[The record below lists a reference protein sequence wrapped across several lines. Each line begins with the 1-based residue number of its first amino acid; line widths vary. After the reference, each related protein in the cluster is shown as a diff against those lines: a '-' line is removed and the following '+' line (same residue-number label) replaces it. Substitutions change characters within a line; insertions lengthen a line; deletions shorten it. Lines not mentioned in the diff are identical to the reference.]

1 MLSKK
6 MTQFF
11 RILLIA
17 AFVVTCLSTAGFA
30 ATYYVDA
37 VKGNDSNSGNTTSSP
52 WKTISK
58 VNKSSFQP
66 GDSILFAAGSTWQEQ
81 LNPPSNGAVG
91 KPITFGAYGTGN
103 KPTIDGNNTI
113 EYNINLNKSYIT
125 VDGLHLTRAAN
136 CSIGQWSGE
145 ADYVIVQNCLLDYA
159 HGMGI
164 YVGQSASITAKNW
177 IVRNNVIDHSG
188 DDGSPPRHDIYIK
201 WASGWL
207 IEYNQFTNGQAS
219 AVNLNGSSNCI
230 VRYNYSSGHHA
241 QFVQFYQDTAGG
253 SKNNQ
258 IYYNVVNGD
267 NQLIYAGGG
276 KDHSGNVVYN
286 NTQYGGKLGIYIEGG
301 GTFAAVKN
309 NIFWGLSGTVLN
321 NTSSMGSV
329 SNNNLNSYNPMF
341 VKAGT
346 DFHLTASSPCRN
358 VGSKV
363 SLTRDMDGKDISS
376 LTTPDIGAYQ
386 YSVTATSTLSPPTNL
401 RLL

>member
-6 MTQFF
+6 MTRFF

-17 AFVVTCLSTAGFA
+17 AFVVPCLSAAAFA
-30 ATYYVDA
+30 ATYYVDS
-37 VKGNDSNSGNTTSSP
+37 VSGNDSNSGNTSSSP
-52 WKTISK
+52 WKTIAK

-66 GDSILFAAGSTWQEQ
+66 GDSILFAAGRSWQEQ
-81 LNPPSNGAVG
+81 LNPPSNGAAG
-91 KPITFGAYGTGN
+91 KPITFGAYGTGD
-103 KPTIDGNNTI
+103 KPTIDGNNSI
-113 EYNINLNKSYIT
+113 QYNINWNKSYIT
-125 VDGLHLTRAAN
+125 IDGLHLTRAAN
-136 CSIGQWSGE
+136 CNISQWSGE
-145 ADYVIVQNCLLDYA
+145 ADYGIVQNCLLEYSI
-159 HGMGI
+159 GMGI
-164 YVGQSASITAKNW
+164 YAGQSASLTAKNW
-177 IVRNNVIDHSG
+177 IVRNNVFQNG
-188 DDGSPPRHDIYIK
+188 VNGSPAKHDIYIK

-207 IEYNQFTNGQAS
+207 IENNRFTDKKAS
-219 AVNLNGSSNCI
+219 AVNLNGSSDCI
-230 VRYNYSSGHHA
+230 VRYNYSSGHVA

-276 KDHSGNVVYN
+276 SGHSGNVVYN
-286 NTQYGGKLGIYIEGG
+286 NTQYGGKIGIYIEGG

-329 SNNNLNSYNPMF
+329 SNNNLNSYNPLF
-341 VKAGT
+341 VNAGT

-358 VGSKV
+358 AGTKV

-376 LTTPDIGAYQ
+376 LTSPDIGAYQ
-386 YSVTATSTLSPPTNL
+386 YSATATATLSPPTNL

>member
-6 MTQFF
+6 ITRFF

-17 AFVVTCLSTAGFA
+17 AFVVPCLTSAGFA
-30 ATYYVDA
+30 ATYYVNN
-37 VKGNDSNSGNTTSSP
+37 VSGNDGNSGVTTSSP
-52 WKTISK
+52 WKTIAK
-58 VNKSSFQP
+58 VNKSSFLP
-66 GDSILFAAGSTWQEQ
+66 GDSILFAAGSIWQEQ
-81 LNPPSNGAVG
+81 LNPPSDGAAG
-91 KPITFGAYGTGN
+91 NPITFGAYGTGA
-103 KPTIDGNNTI
+103 KPIIDGNNSLQ
-113 EYNINLNKSYIT
+113 YNIYWNKNYIT

-136 CSIGQWSGE
+136 CNISQYSRQ
-145 ADYVIVQNCLLDYA
+145 ADYGVVQNTLFEYA
-159 HGMGI
+159 YGMGI
-164 YVGQSASITAKNW
+164 YAGASATSTAKNW
-177 IVRNNVIDHSG
+177 IIRNNVFQNAVN
-188 DDGSPPRHDIYIK
+188 GSPAKHDIYIK
-201 WASGWL
+201 WATGWL
-207 IEYNQFTNGQAS
+207 IEKNRFTDKRAS

-230 VRYNYSSGHHA
+230 VRYNYSSGHVA

-276 KDHSGNVVYN
+276 SGHSGNVVYN

-329 SNNNLNSYNPMF
+329 SNNNLNSYNPLF
-341 VKAGT
+341 VSAGT

-358 VGSKV
+358 AGTKV
-363 SLTRDMDGKDISS
+363 SLTKDMDGKDISS

-386 YSVTATSTLSPPTNL
+386 YGGEVASTLSPPSNL
-401 RLL
+401 RVL